1 MNLTVK
7 TGTLCLLILSLSC
20 TDKRK
25 EQSKITEIE
34 SVSDSFKSTKTMV
47 SENKTSAIYFKAS
60 GTEPFWS
67 LELSEEHI
75 KLKTITDSIVAPYK
89 EPLQAMD
96 NNVTTYKIQTESSQ
110 LNIHITQSECTNA
123 MSGKVLPYLV
133 TVEYK
138 KNREPSLHKIQGCG
152 NYITD
157 N

>member
-1 MNLTVK
+1 MNRAVK
-7 TGTLCLLILSLSC
+7 IGTLCLLILSLSC
-20 TDKRK
+20 MDKRK
-25 EQSKITEIE
+25 EQSKRTEIKT
-34 SVSDSFKSTKTMV
+34 VSDSLKSTKAMV
-47 SENKTSAIYFKAS
+47 SENKTRAIYFKAS

-96 NNVTTYKIQTESSQ
+96 RNVKMYKIQTETSR

-123 MSGKVLPYLV
+123 MSGKVSPYLV
-133 TVEYK
+133 TIEYK
-138 KNREPSLHKIQGCG
+138 KNKEPSLHKIQGCG

-157 N
+157 D